1 MKTSI
6 VLSLLCV
13 SIIAAFAGQQPVPVT
28 KPDPSK
34 QETPVPVT
42 VSPPAPAQANA
53 DGNYSYSQQPVA
65 VNRTLI
71 PPEQVKQITEQF
83 KAAYAKLGNP
93 RFLLY
98 VNRELVDEQ
107 SGIKLSGRS
116 ESTSASRGSVKSN
129 FEPGSSG
136 DGKPVNIT
144 AGGGVVVKGDVGG
157 GANLGKGEGSHENEK
172 VTASNSYR
180 FKDRATLTVEE
191 KQNVRDVE
199 RAFGR
204 PLRSAGGKLADQ
216 RVATQLIGD
225 KPIQNFV
232 VPTEGEA
239 ARKDREALGKIADVV
254 VEVLIS
260 TREVK
265 VAAVSGDKTYTVP
278 DIQATAIRLSD
289 AQIIGQVAS
298 DDVTGRVAPA
308 QLKNFSFGDVAEATA
323 LKLMEDMQK
332 SAP

>member
-1 MKTSI
+1 MKTF
-6 VLSLLCV
+6 
-13 SIIAAFAGQQPVPVT
+13 IAASLFCAPAIAVMAAQGPEPIQ

-34 QETPVPVT
+34 QETPVPVA
-42 VSPPAPAQANA
+42 VAPAAPAQANA
-53 DGNYSYSQQPVA
+53 EGSYTYSQQPVA
-65 VNRTLI
+65 ISRTLLS
-71 PPEQVKQITEQF
+71 PDAAKQIAEGF
-83 KAAYAKLGNP
+83 KAAYPKLGSP
-93 RFLLY
+93 RFLIY

-107 SGIKLSGRS
+107 SGMKLSGRS

-129 FEPGSSG
+129 FEPGASG

-157 GANLGKGEGSHENEK
+157 GVHLGKGEGSHEHEK
-172 VTASNSYR
+172 VNASNSYR
-180 FKDRATLTVEE
+180 FKDKTQLTVEE

-199 RAFGR
+199 RTFGR
-204 PLRSAGGKLADQ
+204 PIRSAGAKLADQ

-239 ARKDREALGKIADVV
+239 ARKDREALGKITDVV
-254 VEVLIS
+254 IEVLIS

-265 VAAVSGDKTYTVP
+265 VMAVSGDKTYSVP

-289 AQIIGQVAS
+289 SQIIGQASS
-298 DDVTGRVAPA
+298 DDVTGRMPPV
-308 QLKNFSFGDVAEATA
+308 QLKNFTFGDVAEATA

-332 SAP
+332 SAQ